1 MSDGVLLTLN
11 TLNFRHTVH
20 VFLQSM
26 GEAKSAFGDRDVRS
40 TADNL
45 VMVSKIYSTVVNA
58 CFLNLSN
65 YPNLMTAIFSLSDC
79 NFVACED
86 SRVFSV
92 ELYMLVY
99 TRNFC
104 CDFRC
109 EFLLLM
115 DVNEWMSYECSHEVI
130 YVMHS
135 QLTYTRSH
143 APKEENRT

>member
-1 MSDGVLLTLN
+1 M
-11 TLNFRHTVH
+11 F
-20 VFLQSM
+20 FLQSM
-26 GEAKSAFGDRDVRS
+26 GEAKSTFGDRDVRS

-45 VMVSKIYSTVVNA
+45 VMVSEIYSTVVNA

-65 YPNLMTAIFSLSDC
+65 RGSMTAIFSLSDC
-79 NFVACED
+79 NFTSVACED

-109 EFLLLM
+109 KFLLLM
-115 DVNEWMSYECSHEVI
+115 DVNEWMSHMRLYMLCIHNSPILVH
-130 YVMHS
+130 MH
-135 QLTYTRSH
+135 QKKKIV
-143 APKEENRT
+143 PKISKIAAKIGE

>member
-1 MSDGVLLTLN
+1 M
-11 TLNFRHTVH
+11 F
-20 VFLQSM
+20 FLQSM
-26 GEAKSAFGDRDVRS
+26 GEAKSTFGDRDVRS

-45 VMVSKIYSTVVNA
+45 VMVSEIYSTVVNA

-65 YPNLMTAIFSLSDC
+65 RGSMTAIFSLSDC
-79 NFVACED
+79 NFTSVACED

-109 EFLLLM
+109 KFLLLM
-115 DVNEWMSYECSHEVI
+115 DVNEWMRVTWGYICYAFTTHLYSFTCTKRRKSYLKLVK
-130 YVMHS
+130 S
-135 QLTYTRSH
+135 QQKL
-143 APKEENRT
+143 ENDGNGPL

>member
-1 MSDGVLLTLN
+1 
-11 TLNFRHTVH
+11 
-20 VFLQSM
+20 M
-26 GEAKSAFGDRDVRS
+26 GEAKSTFGDRDVRS

-45 VMVSKIYSTVVNA
+45 VMVSEIYSTVVNA

-65 YPNLMTAIFSLSDC
+65 RGSMTAIFSLSDC
-79 NFVACED
+79 NFTSVACED

-109 EFLLLM
+109 KFLLLM
-115 DVNEWMSYECSHEVI
+115 DVNEWMRV
-130 YVMHS
+130 
-135 QLTYTRSH
+135 T
-143 APKEENRT
+143 